1 MVNQPFLWPCLPEGN
16 HTQVAFGII
25 ALWSVDTTGMTCG
38 HQHEPHRDQSGLDQL
53 YHLAQ
58 IMQGGAPPVISWFI
72 YSPIHYRQNPRIN
85 PSSWSY
91 VHLSVLERGAPPCMD
106 CSILAMTM
114 VASLLKETVVFPTSL
129 LASQVI
135 GVTTQQNPVVFWG
148 FSWYIQ

>member
-1 MVNQPFLWPCLPEGN
+1 
-16 HTQVAFGII
+16 
-25 ALWSVDTTGMTCG
+25 MTCG

-58 IMQGGAPPVISWFI
+58 IIQGGAPPVISWFI

-91 VHLSVLERGAPPCMD
+91 VHQLSVLERGAPPCMD

-114 VASLLKETVVFPTSL
+114 VASLFKETVVFPTSL

-135 GVTTQQNPVVFWG
+135 GVTTQQNPVVFWEFLG
-148 FSWYIQ
+148 ISSDLDLDDIWLVVSTYPSEK